1 MNDWYGVV
9 RSREGGQTCKFTLP
23 ERGGKGR
30 ERYGKRGGMTEN
42 NTNSRRE
49 EGRGVE

>member
-1 MNDWYGVV
+1 MIGMELLGAEKGDKHVSLHY
-9 RSREGGQTCKFTLP
+9 RREE
-23 ERGGKGR
+23 ERE